1 MSNIVANIIWF
12 IHLIFIILV
21 VIVPFSNSPYLL
33 MMHSIFIP
41 FMILHWVTNND
52 TCVLTTIEKTARDIK
67 KKEDEK
73 DCLTCKL
80 INPVFNFK
88 KDNEKSSKF
97 IYIITITLWL
107 FSITKLG
114 LKYKRNEIT
123 KLKDLFEVKPLI

>member
-1 MSNIVANIIWF
+1 MSNIVANIIWVL
-12 IHLIFIILV
+12 HLIFIILV

-52 TCVLTTIEKTARDIK
+52 TCVLTTIEKVARDIK
-67 KKEDEK
+67 KKEDEN

>member
-21 VIVPFSNSPYLL
+21 LIVPFSNSPYLL

-67 KKEDEK
+67 KKK
-73 DCLTCKL
+73 MKM
-80 INPVFNFK
+80 IA
-88 KDNEKSSKF
+88 
-97 IYIITITLWL
+97 
-107 FSITKLG
+107 
-114 LKYKRNEIT
+114 
-123 KLKDLFEVKPLI
+123 

>member
-12 IHLIFIILV
+12 LHLIFIILV

-52 TCVLTTIEKTARDIK
+52 TCVLTTIEKVARDIK
-67 KKEDEK
+67 KKEDEN